1 MELITLLI
9 ISGITLLLCL
19 LIFFTKGGSQGGTD
33 SQAAKILYDK
43 LLEQQQAINDLKL
56 HIAQLMAGETTK
68 THDVLTTHFTKS
80 QEQGFMTQTKVQQS
94 LAELLEKIQNGL
106 SEGIKTLNQTTSQQ
120 LESLSKTNTERLAH
134 IQESVEKRLDEN
146 LKRNLESFT
155 VVKEDLVKMQ
165 NHANKMIDSTKSID
179 RLNDIFGKGA
189 AKSFGTF
196 SEEMLASFL
205 EDTIPGQYETQFQI
219 PGSAEK
225 IDFLIKLADQKI
237 GVDSK
242 FPLDS
247 YEAFRSSEGEA
258 RDEARKAFISAVK
271 LMVEDIARKYVGAKF
286 FDQVY
291 IYFPSD
297 SMYLEVANDESLAK
311 VMRSKKVYPSSPSTI
326 MPMIGLVAQYKQRV
340 EVNENAEHIIA
351 GMQKIDKHI
360 DAFKDEFRKLGDKLR
375 MAQDNYVSAE
385 RSLEGVHR
393 QVNLLGST
401 SVEQRVLE

>member
-1 MELITLLI
+1 MELILLLI

-19 LIFFTKGGSQGGTD
+19 LIFFTRKDQGGTD
-33 SQAAKILYDK
+33 TQAIKILYDK
-43 LLEQQQAINDLKL
+43 LLEQQQSLADLRV
-56 HIAQLMAGETTK
+56 HVAQLLSGETSK
-68 THDVLTTHFTKS
+68 TQEVLSNHFTKS
-80 QEQGFMTQTKVQQS
+80 QEQGFATQTKVQQS
-94 LAELLEKIQNGL
+94 LAELLEKIQKGL
-106 SEGIKTLNQTTSQQ
+106 NDGIATLNKTTSEQ
-120 LESLSKTNTERLAH
+120 LQTLSKTNTERLSH

-155 VVKEDLVKMQ
+155 AVKEDLVKMQ
-165 NHANKMIDSTKSID
+165 NHASKMIDSTKSID

-196 SEEMLASFL
+196 SEEMLAHFL

-237 GVDSK
+237 QVDSK

-247 YEAFRSSEGEA
+247 YEQLRGAEG
-258 RDEARKAFISAVK
+258 DEKDAARKNFVQAVK
-271 LMVEDIARKYVGAKF
+271 TMVEDIAKKYVASKF

-297 SMYLEVANDESLAK
+297 SLYLEVANDESLAK
-311 VMRSKKVYPSSPSTI
+311 LMRTRKVYPSSPSTI

-340 EVNENAEHIIA
+340 EVNENAESIIN

-375 MAQDNYVSAE
+375 LAQDNYVSAE
-385 RSLEGVHR
+385 RSLEGVHK
-393 QVNLLGST
+393 QVTMLGSSQVKT
-401 SVEQRVLE
+401 LE